1 MTVPPDTTAA
11 SQPDASQKNV
21 SQRTA
26 TQTTATQTTLTEL
39 EARLND
45 LKVSALKTGAD
56 LSAVTLPLQAQVER
70 LRGVIGAHAQGA
82 QISRW
87 ERVQLARAPGR
98 PTSLDYVELL
108 ATDFTELHG
117 DRAYGD
123 DLALIG
129 GPARWQGRAVML
141 LLQQKGR
148 DTKGKIRRRFGMSN
162 PEGYRK
168 AMRLMDLAEKC
179 GLPVVCLIDTP
190 GAYPGIAAEERGQG
204 WAIAESIQRMVR
216 LRVPAVCAVI
226 GEGGSGGALAVG
238 VGNRV
243 LIMENAWYSV
253 ISPEACASIIWKDS
267 AKAPEAAEALKLTAP
282 DLLELGIVEEIIPE
296 PVGGAHLDAAA
307 SAAALGEAVSRHLDE
322 LGLLGAEELRTQ
334 RAERFRRLGAF
345 LEG

>member
-1 MTVPPDTTAA
+1 MTVPPDNTGST
-11 SQPDASQKNV
+11 DSQKNA
-21 SQRTA
+21 SQGSASRRSA
-26 TQTTATQTTLTEL
+26 SQTTLTEL

-45 LKVSALKTGAD
+45 LKATALKTGAD
-56 LSAVTLPLQAQVER
+56 LGAAILPLQGQVER
-70 LRGVIGAHAQGA
+70 LRELIGT

-129 GPARWQGRAVML
+129 GPARWQGRPVML

-148 DTKGKIRRRFGMSN
+148 DTKGKIKRRFGMSN

-282 DLLELGIVEEIIPE
+282 DLLDLGIVEEIIPE

-322 LGLLGAEELRTQ
+322 LGLLSAEQLLAQ
-334 RAERFRRLGAF
+334 RADRFRRLGAF

>member
-1 MTVPPDTTAA
+1 MTVTPE
-11 SQPDASQKNV
+11 
-21 SQRTA
+21 
-26 TQTTATQTTLTEL
+26 QTTLTEL
-39 EARLND
+39 EARLHD
-45 LKVSALKTGAD
+45 LRETAKRTGAD
-56 LSAVTLPLQAQVER
+56 LETAILPLQAQVDR
-70 LRGVIGAHAQGA
+70 LREVVGT

-98 PTSLDYVELL
+98 PTALDYVELL
-108 ATDFTELHG
+108 TTDFTELHG

-123 DLALIG
+123 DLALVG
-129 GPARWQGRAVML
+129 GPARWQGRPVML
-141 LLQQKGR
+141 LLQQKGS
-148 DTKGKIRRRFGMSN
+148 DTKDKIKRRFGSSN

-168 AMRLMDLAEKC
+168 AVRLMDLADKC
-179 GLPVVCLIDTP
+179 GLPVVCLIDTQ

-226 GEGGSGGALAVG
+226 GEGGSGGALAIG

-253 ISPEACASIIWKDS
+253 ISPEGAASIIWKDA

-282 DLLELGIVEEIIPE
+282 DLLELGIVEEVIPE
-296 PVGGAHLDAAA
+296 PPGGAHLGVAA
-307 SAAALGEAVSRHLDE
+307 SAEALGEAVSRHLAE
-322 LGLLGAEELRTQ
+322 LEQLSAEDLLFQ

-345 LEG
+345 LED

>member
-1 MTVPPDTTAA
+1 MTVTPE
-11 SQPDASQKNV
+11 
-21 SQRTA
+21 
-26 TQTTATQTTLTEL
+26 QTTLTEL
-39 EARLND
+39 EARLHD
-45 LKVSALKTGAD
+45 LRETAKRTGAD
-56 LSAVTLPLQAQVER
+56 LETAILPLQAQVDR
-70 LRGVIGAHAQGA
+70 LREVVGT

-98 PTSLDYVELL
+98 PTALDYVELL
-108 ATDFTELHG
+108 TTDFTELHG

-123 DLALIG
+123 DLALVG
-129 GPARWQGRAVML
+129 GPARWQGRPVML
-141 LLQQKGR
+141 LLQQKGS
-148 DTKGKIRRRFGMSN
+148 DTKDKIKRRFGSSN

-168 AMRLMDLAEKC
+168 AVRLMDLADKC
-179 GLPVVCLIDTP
+179 GLPVVCLIDTQ

-226 GEGGSGGALAVG
+226 GEGGSGGALAIG

-253 ISPEACASIIWKDS
+253 ISPEGAASIIWKDA

-282 DLLELGIVEEIIPE
+282 DLLELGIVEEVIPE
-296 PVGGAHLDAAA
+296 PPGGAHLGVAA
-307 SAAALGEAVSRHLDE
+307 SAEALGEAVSRHLAE
-322 LGLLGAEELRTQ
+322 LEQLSAEDLLSQ

-345 LEG
+345 LED